1 MAGTRS
7 VAGTRSFYIESK
19 RYDFFLEGGK
29 GLSSVK
35 LFEWGKYR
43 LNSVFT
49 GKEGARWLE

>member
-19 RYDFFLEGGK
+19 RYDFFLEKGK
-29 GLSSVK
+29 GPSSVK
-35 LFEWGKYR
+35 LFERGKYR